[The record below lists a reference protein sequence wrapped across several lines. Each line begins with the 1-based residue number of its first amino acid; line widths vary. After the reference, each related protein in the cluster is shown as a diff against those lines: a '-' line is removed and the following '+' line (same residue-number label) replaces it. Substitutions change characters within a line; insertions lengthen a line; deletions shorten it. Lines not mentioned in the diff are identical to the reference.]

1 MPAHSSSAEGVFDGK
16 KKVMRGLLHFVNL
29 KFPFLILFLI
39 DGESG
44 LEVLFL
50 FLSEYLRLLEAR
62 MIDLDL
68 ELFFLLSLRVAH

>member
-16 KKVMRGLLHFVNL
+16 KEVMRGLLHFVDL

-50 FLSEYLRLLEAR
+50 FLSDYLQLLEAG

-68 ELFFLLSLRVAH
+68 ELLVLLSLRVTH

>member
-1 MPAHSSSAEGVFDGK
+1 MFDGK
-16 KKVMRGLLHFVNL
+16 KKVMRGLLHFVDL

-50 FLSEYLRLLEAR
+50 FLSDYLRLLEAGV
-62 MIDLDL
+62 IDLDL